1 MNIAITG
8 GTGFIGSH
16 LAGYYA
22 GNGDEV
28 FVITRSGRR
37 ESKSGVTYISWQEAE
52 NTPERLEG
60 VQAIVNLAGE
70 SINQRWTRAAKERIL
85 GSRLQAAD
93 RVARLVEQLRE
104 KPEVVVN
111 ASGISIYGTSET
123 DTYDE
128 TSPPRVVDFL
138 SGVVEKWEQAI
149 DGIQSPRV
157 IKLRVGIVLGRDGG
171 AFPKMAIP
179 YKLGVGGRVGSGRQ
193 WLSWIHIEDMV
204 RMIDFCIR
212 NPRIRGPVNATAP
225 NPVTYEEFGRTLGK
239 IMRRPHYFPVPAA
252 LLKLVFGELSVLL
265 LEGQKVIPRAVLEHG
280 FDFRYPTIETA
291 LRQLCGRG

>member
-1 MNIAITG
+1 
-8 GTGFIGSH
+8 
-16 LAGYYA
+16 
-22 GNGDEV
+22 
-28 FVITRSGRR
+28 
-37 ESKSGVTYISWQEAE
+37 
-52 NTPERLEG
+52 
-60 VQAIVNLAGE
+60 
-70 SINQRWTRAAKERIL
+70 
-85 GSRLQAAD
+85 LQAAD